1 MLSEVNKFLRYA
13 KVYKKYCHSEP
24 SGERIQPIQ
33 NNLSCGNASLIPPYK
48 LQLTNNSAV
57 SVVNNQCLRNNN
69 KPAIV

>member
-48 LQLTNNSAV
+48 LRMRTKYFSLAHLGRELEIGALIITA
-57 SVVNNQCLRNNN
+57 
-69 KPAIV
+69 